1 MTGKET
7 EQDLSVTQ
15 EQDISQEEISFKTII
30 LGDPGVGKSCLS
42 LKAIKNVFE
51 DCYNSTVGFEFLTYY
66 TKIDNINIKL
76 QIWDTCGQEA
86 YKSLIKSFYRNS
98 ALAIVVYSIDSNES
112 FKHLDE
118 WINDIKRE
126 SNPDVKIVLIGNK
139 ADKEQEREVQKE
151 MGEKFSKDNKVNFFM
166 ETSAKTGFNVNKLFD
181 DAARLLYE
189 ESKKLKEKAVQN
201 NAIPISNT
209 SEFSDTES
217 EKGKGKCNCKKCC

>member
-112 FKHLDE
+112 FKHLEE

>member
-15 EQDISQEEISFKTII
+15 EQDISQEEIFFKTIVI
-30 LGDPGVGKSCLS
+30 GDPGVGKSCLS

-51 DCYNSTVGFEFLTYY
+51 DCYTSTVGFEFLTYY
-66 TKIDNINIKL
+66 TKVDNINIKL

-112 FKHLDE
+112 FKHLEE

-166 ETSAKTGFNVNKLFD
+166 ETSAKNRF
-181 DAARLLYE
+181 
-189 ESKKLKEKAVQN
+189 
-201 NAIPISNT
+201 
-209 SEFSDTES
+209 
-217 EKGKGKCNCKKCC
+217 

>member
-51 DCYNSTVGFEFLTYY
+51 DCYNSTIGFEFLNYY

-189 ESKKLKEKAVQN
+189 ESKKMKEKAVQN

>member
-42 LKAIKNVFE
+42 LKVIKNVFE

-217 EKGKGKCNCKKCC
+217 EKGKCKKCC